1 MASSS
6 HNTFDQDDESF
17 DQYFD
22 QYFDDYFDQTLE
34 NLANNYGDQEVKR
47 KRRKKRVHIVR
58 NREEGDQRLWN
69 DYFSENPTYPENLFR
84 RRFRMNKSLFMRIF
98 DRISNEV

>member
-34 NLANNYGDQEVKR
+34 NLANNYGDQEVER
-47 KRRKKRVHIVR
+47 KRRKNGFI
-58 NREEGDQRLWN
+58 
-69 DYFSENPTYPENLFR
+69 
-84 RRFRMNKSLFMRIF
+84 
-98 DRISNEV
+98 